1 MELTVPRIAK
11 KETIFARIFDMSL
24 HIIISG
30 DTNDQNMYRE
40 YKWRREGEEGKERG
54 KKQTEER
61 ST

>member
-1 MELTVPRIAK
+1 MSILQKRRLF
-11 KETIFARIFDMSL
+11 FARIFDMSL

>member
-1 MELTVPRIAK
+1 MELTVSIVQKRRLF
-11 KETIFARIFDMSL
+11 FARIFDMSL